1 MASTDAMV
9 YGRGAESGVF
19 ADQVLAESD
28 GEGEGC
34 LDRLRSMQ
42 FEDLADDDTD
52 TWLSNALPVHRFDQ
66 TSASELAEA
75 AGSEEGELPPTPL
88 DEQFG
93 NVCAQCHTS
102 SPEAQASPRAQP
114 GAPPPVQ
121 PGAPPRAQPGASPPA
136 QPGVGHGVETAGDGG
151 AAAPS
156 LVAAEAAMTSASV
169 EEFTDEA
176 WAHEDQMRSMAEEE
190 QARGGVKGEGEKG
203 GAGRK
208 RARGEDKPKMQRA
221 EKKVKTENNNEEGLR
236 LAEDRAVWKRRRRD
250 APAKYEDML
259 AALSHEKRQGV
270 HDAMTMITRSDKHWC
285 MNVEMRFLM
294 AMDIVYPCDTEGKE
308 CPLPATVSE
317 VGKKGERRVLEPREH
332 WGPNGKCAFGGILG
346 VQVRPDWAVEFLY
359 RWAELHGMKPCPESA
374 RPHTLGFSPR
384 DWETMTE
391 GLSNQKGKFGLLPK
405 PTNGDGYGGQFSWTR
420 GFCGLTPMVYR
431 ARHGDS

>member
-1 MASTDAMV
+1 
-9 YGRGAESGVF
+9 
-19 ADQVLAESD
+19 
-28 GEGEGC
+28 
-34 LDRLRSMQ
+34 
-42 FEDLADDDTD
+42 
-52 TWLSNALPVHRFDQ
+52 
-66 TSASELAEA
+66 
-75 AGSEEGELPPTPL
+75 
-88 DEQFG
+88 
-93 NVCAQCHTS
+93 
-102 SPEAQASPRAQP
+102 
-114 GAPPPVQ
+114 
-121 PGAPPRAQPGASPPA
+121 
-136 QPGVGHGVETAGDGG
+136 
-151 AAAPS
+151 
-156 LVAAEAAMTSASV
+156 
-169 EEFTDEA
+169 
-176 WAHEDQMRSMAEEE
+176 
-190 QARGGVKGEGEKG
+190 
-203 GAGRK
+203 
-208 RARGEDKPKMQRA
+208 MQRA

-250 APAKYEDML
+250 APAKYKDML
-259 AALSHEKRQGV
+259 AALSPEKRQGV
-270 HDAMTMITRSDKHWC
+270 LDAMDMITRSDKHWC

-405 PTNGDGYGGQFSWTR
+405 PTNGDGYGGQFSWTKAFR
-420 GFCGLTPMVYR
+420 GLTPMVYR
-431 ARHGDS
+431 APNWGKVQVVG

>member
-1 MASTDAMV
+1 MASTDAMD
-9 YGRGAESGVF
+9 YDGAESDVRANLKANLDGGGEKCHDVGGMRDQDLVDACALLDVEADTRPSF
-19 ADQVLAESD
+19 ALAT
-28 GEGEGC
+28 
-34 LDRLRSMQ
+34 
-42 FEDLADDDTD
+42 DL
-52 TWLSNALPVHRFDQ
+52 FDQ
-66 TSASELAEA
+66 TSASELAGA
-75 AGSEEGELPPTPL
+75 ADLEEGGPPTSP
-88 DEQFG
+88 DEVFG
-93 NVCAQCHTS
+93 NICAQCQTS
-102 SPEAQASPRAQP
+102 SPEAQLEASPRAQP

-121 PGAPPRAQPGASPPA
+121 PEASHPA
-136 QPGVGHGVETAGDGG
+136 QPEVSSPAQLGVGHGVETAGDGG

-156 LVAAEAAMTSASV
+156 LVAAEATMASK
-169 EEFTDEA
+169 ETIRKADEA
-176 WAHEDQMRSMAEEE
+176 WVHEFLMQTMVEGE

-208 RARGEDKPKMQRA
+208 RARGEEGQRMA
-221 EKKVKTENNNEEGLR
+221 EEGKR
-236 LAEDRAVWKRRRRD
+236 MAEERRKWKERRRD
-250 APAKYEDML
+250 APAKYKDML
-259 AALSHEKRQGV
+259 AALSPEKRQGV
-270 HDAMTMITRSDKHWC
+270 LDAMDMITRSDKHWC